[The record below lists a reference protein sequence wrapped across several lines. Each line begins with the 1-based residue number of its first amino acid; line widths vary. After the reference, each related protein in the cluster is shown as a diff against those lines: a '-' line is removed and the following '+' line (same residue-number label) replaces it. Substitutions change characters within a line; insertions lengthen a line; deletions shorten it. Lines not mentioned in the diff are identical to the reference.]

1 MLQRPTHPPRSASHA
16 LPSPNQLVARAWL
29 AEAPPG
35 VVVTV
40 AASAI
45 ACIGL
50 AVALA
55 AAAAARRV
63 AALDGSTA
71 RYAAAGARRASPL
84 TRARRSAREHA
95 RGDACTALAL
105 LWLGL
110 LLAPLPVSRLVLR
123 ACCAAFCR
131 AAALFAPPPAL
142 RRPRSPPVRV
152 CCLRRVAMGGRT
164 VRRGRVVAPSLLPLF
179 LWRRSFF
186 FAPRIR
192 GGCGPPPRLCRCGG
206 LGLRL
211 RRRRVARSSQPQ
223 SSQSKL
229 ATRRVLVPT
238 APAPPDTPF
247 TSAAARARRRPGAV
261 ARPAAVAPCVKQR
274 RRRRP
279 SERRSGCVAP
289 CARGPHFLHP
299 RLAVV
304 PAPLR
309 RDGGHCR

>member
-142 RRPRSPPVRV
+142 RRPRSPPCSRV
-152 CCLRRVAMGGRT
+152 LPSPRRDGRQNSQELLLRPPHPRRVWPSASPVSLRGAGSSAASATRGAVESATVESVKTGNAAGVGPNRTRPSRHAFHLRR
-164 VRRGRVVAPSLLPLF
+164 S
-179 LWRRSFF
+179 
-186 FAPRIR
+186 
-192 GGCGPPPRLCRCGG
+192 
-206 LGLRL
+206 
-211 RRRRVARSSQPQ
+211 
-223 SSQSKL
+223 
-229 ATRRVLVPT
+229 
-238 APAPPDTPF
+238 
-247 TSAAARARRRPGAV
+247 
-261 ARPAAVAPCVKQR
+261 ARPATAWSRCAPCCGRALCQATAAATAVRATKRMRRAMRARPSFPSSAPR
-274 RRRRP
+274 RRSRA
-279 SERRSGCVAP
+279 S
-289 CARGPHFLHP
+289 
-299 RLAVV
+299 
-304 PAPLR
+304 PA
-309 RDGGHCR
+309 